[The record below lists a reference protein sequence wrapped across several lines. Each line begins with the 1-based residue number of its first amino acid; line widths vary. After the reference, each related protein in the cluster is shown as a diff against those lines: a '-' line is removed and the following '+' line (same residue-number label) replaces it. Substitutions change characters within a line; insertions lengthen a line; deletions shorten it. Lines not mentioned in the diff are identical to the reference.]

1 MILGDAV
8 LKLETFVW
16 EKKTRPNSLLNFGTA
31 SARNTH
37 FNVYYTTSYGYKK
50 IYKYSVPCK
59 IQPLGNREAVAF

>member
-1 MILGDAV
+1 MG
-8 LKLETFVW
+8 
-16 EKKTRPNSLLNFGTA
+16 KKTRPNSLLNFGTA